1 MADQTLTKDAR
12 ELSDGLI
19 TYLKKNGKVASVVPK
34 VQKLLTRVSAQAK
47 KDHTA
52 VVETSVALSTA
63 EKEAIRDALRKV
75 LNHDVSID
83 NVVAPELIGGL
94 RIQVGDWVV
103 DTTVAHQLSQLAGR
117 LTTQY

>member
-1 MADQTLTKDAR
+1 MAGKLLSKDAR
-12 ELSDGLI
+12 DLSDGLVM
-19 TYLKKNGKVASVVPK
+19 YLKKNGKASSVVPK

-47 KDHTA
+47 KDNTA
-52 VVETSVALSTA
+52 IVESSVALSSS
-63 EKEAIRDALRKV
+63 EKEAIRAAVRKV

-83 NVVAPELIGGL
+83 NVVTPEVIGGL